1 MGTYVAR
8 RILQMVPVVIGTTFL
23 IYTMVWY
30 LPSDP
35 FAGRCGQRPCPPA
48 YVALMREK
56 FNLDDPLI
64 VSYLKYLGNVLTGN
78 FGETFQGLQVRDE
91 ILRAYPITMKLALVA
106 IIFEIVIGIGAGVLA
121 GLRRGSFWDNL
132 VLVATLLVISIPVFV
147 IGTLLQYLL
156 GIKFQI
162 FPPTVPAGAPWNAL
176 ILPGFVLA
184 SLSLAYVARLVRTS
198 IGENHRSDYVRTA
211 TAKGLTSKRIIG
223 LHVMRNSLIPVITFI
238 GADFGALLGGAIVT
252 EGIFNIAGVGGL
264 TFRAIK
270 TQEAMTVTGV
280 VTVLVL
286 VFLLV
291 NLLVDL
297 LYGVLDPRIRHD

>member
-1 MGTYVAR
+1 M
-8 RILQMVPVVIGTTFL
+8 IPVVIGTTFL

-48 YVALMREK
+48 YIALMREK
-56 FNLDDPLI
+56 FNLDDSLI
-64 VSYLKYLGNVLTGN
+64 VSYLKYVGNLLTGN
-78 FGETFQGLQVRDE
+78 FGETYTGLQVKEE
-91 ILRAYPITMKLALVA
+91 ILRAYPVTMKLALIA
-106 IIFEIVIGIGAGVLA
+106 ILFEIIIGISAGVLA
-121 GLRRGSFWDNL
+121 GLRRGGFWDNL
-132 VLVATLLVISIPVFV
+132 VLVSTLVVISIPVFV
-147 IGTLLQYLL
+147 IGTTLQYWL
-156 GIKFQI
+156 GIKFPI
-162 FPPTVPAGAPWNAL
+162 FPPTVPAGAPWSAL

-184 SLSLAYVARLVRTS
+184 SLSLAYVARLVRTTL
-198 IGENHRSDYVRTA
+198 GDNVRSDDVRTA
-211 TAKGLTSKRIIG
+211 TAKGLGQSRIIG

-270 TQEAMTVTGV
+270 AQEAMTVTGV